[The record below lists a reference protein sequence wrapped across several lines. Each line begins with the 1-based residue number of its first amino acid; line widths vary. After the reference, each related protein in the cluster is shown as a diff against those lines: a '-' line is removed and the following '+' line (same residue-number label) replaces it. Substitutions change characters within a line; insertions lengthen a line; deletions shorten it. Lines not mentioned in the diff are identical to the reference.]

1 MNTAHPVKHAIIDM
15 NTIQILDENIDLEK
29 FDDSKLPSDV
39 HLVRYTFEGEEHY
52 DAVRAYT
59 MVDIFDVYYDKIKGK
74 GQIHSIKSG
83 YGKIRPNLYG
93 KIYAEE

>member
-1 MNTAHPVKHAIIDM
+1 MNIAHLAKHVIINM
-15 NTIQILDENIDLEK
+15 SKIQILEENIDLEK

-39 HLVRYTFEGEEHY
+39 HLVRYTFEGQEHY

-59 MVDIFDVYYDKIKGK
+59 MVDIFDVYYDKTKGK
-74 GQIHSIKSG
+74 GQVHSIQSG

-93 KIYAEE
+93 KINTEE